1 MPILDPHSFAD
12 AGQPQTRHL
21 TLRLTVDFTRKV
33 LAGEAVLRLDR
44 DTGGPLDLD
53 TRSLTMR
60 SVRSG
65 GRDVAFTLH
74 EETPILGQRL
84 SLTVPAGES
93 ELTIAYETSPE
104 SSALQWLS
112 PEQTEGKKQP
122 FLFSQCQAI
131 HARALAPLQD
141 TPRRRITYS
150 AELTIPAALSAVMS
164 AGPAVSVRSDTETK
178 TLAFE
183 MPQPIAPYLLAL
195 AVGDLE
201 ARDLSPRSRVY
212 AEPATVDAAAQ
223 EFSEAEALIEAAEK
237 LFGPYD
243 WDRFDMLVLPPSF
256 PYGGMENPRITFLTP
271 TLLAGDRSLVAVVA
285 HELAHSWTG
294 NLITNATAEH
304 FWLNEGFTVWA
315 ERRIVEAVWGEDA
328 VLLAWANGAKA
339 LEGALARFGKDSP
352 LTKLK
357 TDLVGVDP
365 DDAISQIPY
374 EKGARLLVL
383 MERFVGRE
391 RWDLFVREY
400 MARFRFSSITS
411 YQFLAFVEEQLP
423 GTPFAVRAEEWLYSP
438 GLPDNAPAFP
448 SAALDAITSLAQGF
462 AGGARPTAEAV
473 AKWTPGELVLYLQ
486 NLPRMLDGESCAW
499 LDANLGLMGRGN
511 HEVLVEW
518 LGIAA
523 GSDYEPAFSRIR
535 EVLERVGRVKYLRP
549 LYSALGKHPRTQIL
563 AKEIY
568 AAASPGYHGLSR
580 RVVEQ
585 VIAGY

>member
-12 AGQPQTRHL
+12 AEQPQTRHL
-21 TLRLTVDFTRKV
+21 TLRLTVDFTRRV

-44 DTGGPLDLD
+44 DSGGPLDLD
-53 TRSLTMR
+53 TRSLTIR
-60 SVRSG
+60 SVRCG
-65 GRDVAFTLH
+65 GREVAFTLH
-74 EETPILGQRL
+74 EETPILGQKL
-84 SLTVPAGES
+84 SLNVPAGES
-93 ELTIAYETSPE
+93 EVTIAYETSPD

-112 PEQTEGKKQP
+112 PEQTAGKRQP

-141 TPRRRITYS
+141 TPRRRITYD
-150 AELTIPAALSAVMS
+150 AELTIPAALTAVMS
-164 AGPAVSVRSDTETK
+164 AGPAAPVGAHTETK
-178 TLAFE
+178 VLAFH

-212 AEPATVDAAAQ
+212 AEPATVDAAAS
-223 EFSEAEALIEAAEK
+223 EFSEVEAILEAAEK

-315 ERRIVEAVWGEDA
+315 ERRIVEAVWGQDA

-339 LEGALARFGKDSP
+339 LEGSLSRYGKDSP

-391 RWDLFVREY
+391 RWDRFVREY
-400 MARFRFSSITS
+400 MDRFRFSSITS
-411 YQFLAFVEEQLP
+411 YQFLAFLEEKLP
-423 GTPFAVRAEEWLYSP
+423 GTPFAVRAEEWLYTA

-448 SAALDAITSLAQGF
+448 SAALDAITSLASGF
-462 AGGARPTAEAV
+462 TAGERPAAEVVAR
-473 AKWTPGELVLYLQ
+473 WSPGEMVLYLQ
-486 NLPRMLDGESCAW
+486 NLPRVLSSEDCAW
-499 LDANLGLMGRGN
+499 LDANLALTGRGN
-511 HEVLVEW
+511 HEILVEW
-518 LGIAA
+518 LTVAA
-523 GSDYEPAFSRIR
+523 GSDYEPAFPRIR
-535 EVLERVGRVKYLRP
+535 EVLLGVGRVKYLRP
-549 LYSALGKHPRTQIL
+549 LYSALGRHPRTQAL
-563 AKEIY
+563 ARDCY
-568 AAASPGYHGLSR
+568 AAARPGYHGLSR